1 MTTENNDTILK
12 VSLEK
17 EMRKSYLDYAMSV
30 IVGRALPDA
39 RDGLKPVHRRVLYAM
54 KEMGSGS
61 RSPYKKS
68 ARIVGDTMG
77 KYHPHGDQ
85 AIYDTM
91 VRMAQDFSLRYPLV
105 DGQGNFGS
113 IDGDKAAAMRYTESR
128 LATIAD
134 TVLSDL
140 DEETVIF
147 RDNYDGSLKEPTV
160 LPGLLPGLLVNG
172 SSGIAVGMATNM
184 APHNLSEVS
193 EALNLLMDNPSIS
206 LAEIM
211 EVLPGP
217 DFPTGGTIMGR
228 KGIFDAYSK
237 GQGSVKLRGTVKH
250 ESTEKNE
257 YLVVTEIP
265 FMVQKNRLLEEVSKM
280 VRDKKIEGIRDIRD
294 ESDQT
299 EMRVVFELKRDA
311 APMIVENQLY
321 KHSVLETSFAINNVA
336 LVKGQPRR
344 MGLIDLLEVYLE
356 HRKEIVTKRTQYRLK
371 KAQER
376 AHIVE
381 GLLLAISQMDDVIAF
396 IRDSAG
402 RDAVIAGLQTTFSL
416 SEIQS
421 KAIADMRLYQL
432 SRQDAEE
439 RKNEL
444 DELKAT
450 MAELN
455 LILADPSK
463 ILAIIKE
470 DLSQLNEKHG
480 DQRRTLISDFDGDL
494 ATEDLIPRSQV
505 VVMRTHEGYIKRV
518 DLDEYQA
525 QHRGGKG
532 RIGIKAKQGDFPVEL
547 YSMGSH
553 DHLLFF
559 TTAGSMYFL
568 KAWQIPDVS
577 RYSKGTP
584 LVQLLQKLDEG
595 RQSKDEKVLC
605 MLPVSN
611 ITGDGHYFIFAT
623 RNGIVKKTRLEEYSS
638 RIQRAWARDQ
648 GFRAITL
655 KVNDE
660 LIGVNI
666 SEGDSQIMLA
676 TKFGMANRFSEGD
689 VRIVGRNG
697 QGVIGMRLKDKDEV
711 IGMTLVNEEDI
722 LLTITEK
729 GYGKR
734 ASAENYRLTKRG
746 AKGVKNI
753 KVDAKSG
760 NVVATFTPGQAN
772 QILAT
777 TSSGKVIR
785 THIESIRQIA
795 RVGRGVKVMA
805 VDDNETVVA
814 VALHDEDDEERNVDP
829 SPNDDIPCSECDEG
843 KLVLDN
849 NKYICGTCGLVKD
862 A

>member
-829 SPNDDIPCSECDEG
+829 SPNDDISCSECDEG

-849 NKYICGTCGLVKD
+849 NKYICGTCGSVKD

>member
-734 ASAENYRLTKRG
+734 ASAKNYRLTKRG

-849 NKYICGTCGLVKD
+849 NKYICGTCGSVKD

>member
-1 MTTENNDTILK
+1 MQCPL
-12 VSLEK
+12 
-17 EMRKSYLDYAMSV
+17 
-30 IVGRALPDA
+30 LPDA

-85 AIYDTM
+85 SIYDTM
-91 VRMAQDFSLRYPLV
+91 VRMAQNFSLRYPLV

-134 TVLSDL
+134 SVLGDL
-140 DEETVIF
+140 DEATVDF
-147 RDNYDGSLKEPTV
+147 RDNYDGSLQEPTV

-184 APHNLSEVS
+184 APHNLSEVLD
-193 EALNLLMDNPSIS
+193 ALNLLMDNPSVSI
-206 LAEIM
+206 AELM
-211 EVLPGP
+211 NVLPGP

-228 KGIFDAYSK
+228 KGIFDAYSV
-237 GQGSVKLRGTVKH
+237 GQGSVKMRGTIVH
-250 ESTEKNE
+250 ESDTKNE
-257 YLVVTEIP
+257 YLIVTEIP
-265 FMVQKNRLLEEVSKM
+265 FLVQKNRLLEEVSKM
-280 VRDKKIEGIRDIRD
+280 VRDKKIAGIRDIRD
-294 ESDQT
+294 ESDQKG
-299 EMRVVFELKRDA
+299 MRVVFELKRDA
-311 APMIVENQLY
+311 SPIIVENQLY
-321 KHSVLETSFAINNVA
+321 KHSALETTFSINNVA

-344 MGLIDLLEVYLE
+344 MGLIDLLQVYLD
-356 HRKEIVTKRTQYRLK
+356 HRKEIVTRRTEYRLK
-371 KAQER
+371 KAEER

-381 GLLLAISQMDDVIAF
+381 GLLLAISKLDKVIAF
-396 IRDSAG
+396 IRKAAG
-402 RDAVIAGLQTTFSL
+402 RDAVIEGLQKNFKL
-416 SEIQS
+416 SKVQS

-432 SRQDAEE
+432 SQQDADEREKELEE
-439 RKNEL
+439 LQKTM
-444 DELKAT
+444 DELKS
-450 MAELN
+450 
-455 LILADPSK
+455 ILLDSSK
-463 ILAIIKE
+463 VSAIIKE
-470 DLSQLNEKHG
+470 ELGQLNEKYG
-480 DQRRTLISDFDGDL
+480 DERRTLISDFDGDL

-505 VVMRTHEGYIKRV
+505 VVMRTHAGYIKRV
-518 DLDEYQA
+518 GLEEYQA

-532 RIGIKAKQGDFPVEL
+532 RIGIKAKEGDFPVEL
-547 YSMGSH
+547 YSMSSH

-559 TTAGSMYFL
+559 TTSGSMYFL

-605 MLPVSN
+605 MLPVAN
-611 ITGDGHYFIFAT
+611 IGGEGHYFLFGT
-623 RNGIVKKTRLEEYSS
+623 KNGIVKKTRLEEYSS
-638 RIQRAWARDQ
+638 RIQRAWVRDQ

-655 KVNDE
+655 KENDE
-660 LIGVNI
+660 LVGVKI
-666 SEGDSQIMLA
+666 SEGESQVMLA
-676 TKFGMANRFSEGD
+676 TKEGMANRFSEGEI
-689 VRIVGRNG
+689 RIVGRNG
-697 QGVIGMRLKDKDEV
+697 QGVIGMRLKEGDEV
-711 IGMTLVNEEDI
+711 IGMSLVNDEEV

-734 ASAENYRLTKRG
+734 ANASNYRLTRRG

-753 KVDAKSG
+753 KVDEKSG
-760 NVVATFTPGQAN
+760 KVVATLTPGNAN
-772 QILAT
+772 QVLAT

-785 THIESIRQIA
+785 THIDTIRQIA

-805 VDDNETVVA
+805 VDEDETVVA
-814 VALHDEDDEERNVDP
+814 VALHDEDDEERNVDT
-829 SPNDDIPCSECDEG
+829 SPNDEQNCPECDVG
-843 KLVLDN
+843 KLVLDDG
-849 NKYICGTCGLVKD
+849 KYICGTCGLIKD

>member
-734 ASAENYRLTKRG
+734 ASAKNYRLTKRG

-829 SPNDDIPCSECDEG
+829 SPNDDISCSECDEG

-849 NKYICGTCGLVKD
+849 NKYICGTCGSVKD

>member
-12 VSLEK
+12 ISLEK

-402 RDAVIAGLQTTFSL
+402 RDAVIAGLQTTFGL

-829 SPNDDIPCSECDEG
+829 SPNDDISCSECDEG

-849 NKYICGTCGLVKD
+849 NKYICGTCGSVKD

>member
-12 VSLEK
+12 ISLEK

-250 ESTEKNE
+250 ESTEKDE

-605 MLPVSN
+605 MLPVAN

>member
-12 VSLEK
+12 ISLEK

-829 SPNDDIPCSECDEG
+829 SPNDDISCSECDEG

-849 NKYICGTCGLVKD
+849 NKYICGTCGSVKD

>member
-1 MTTENNDTILK
+1 MTKENTDTILEI
-12 VSLEK
+12 SIEK
-17 EMRKSYLDYAMSV
+17 EMRKSYLEYAMSV

-85 AIYDTM
+85 SIYDTM
-91 VRMAQDFSLRYPLV
+91 VRMAQNFSLRYPLV

-134 TVLSDL
+134 SVLGDL
-140 DEETVIF
+140 DEATVDF
-147 RDNYDGSLKEPTV
+147 RDNYDGSLQEPTV

-193 EALNLLMDNPSIS
+193 DALNLLMDNPSVSI
-206 LAEIM
+206 AEIM
-211 EVLPGP
+211 NVLPGP

-228 KGIFDAYSK
+228 KGIFDAYSV
-237 GQGSVKLRGTVKH
+237 GQGSVKMRGTIVH
-250 ESTEKNE
+250 ESNTNNE
-257 YLVVTEIP
+257 YLIVTEIP
-265 FMVQKNRLLEEVSKM
+265 FLVQKNRLLEEVSKM
-280 VRDKKIEGIRDIRD
+280 VRDKKIAGIRDIRD
-294 ESDQT
+294 ESDQKG
-299 EMRVVFELKRDA
+299 MRVVFELKRDA
-311 APMIVENQLY
+311 SPIIVENQLY
-321 KHSVLETSFAINNVA
+321 KHSALETSFSINNVA

-344 MGLIDLLEVYLE
+344 MGLIDLLQVYLD
-356 HRKEIVTKRTQYRLK
+356 HRKEIVTRRTEYRLK
-371 KAQER
+371 KAEER

-381 GLLLAISQMDDVIAF
+381 GLLLAISKLDKVIAF
-396 IRDSAG
+396 IRKAAG
-402 RDAVIAGLQTTFSL
+402 RDAVIEGLQKNFKL
-416 SEIQS
+416 SKVQS

-432 SRQDAEE
+432 SQQDADEREKELEE
-439 RKNEL
+439 LQKTM
-444 DELKAT
+444 DELKS
-450 MAELN
+450 
-455 LILADPSK
+455 ILSDSSK
-463 ILAIIKE
+463 VSAIIKE
-470 DLSQLNEKHG
+470 ELGQLNEKYG
-480 DQRRTLISDFDGDL
+480 DERRTLISDFDGDL

-505 VVMRTHEGYIKRV
+505 VVMRTHAGYIKRV
-518 DLDEYQA
+518 GLEEYQA

-532 RIGIKAKQGDFPVEL
+532 RIGIKAKEGDFPVEL
-547 YSMGSH
+547 YSMSSH

-559 TTAGSMYFL
+559 TTSGSMYFL

-595 RQSKDEKVLC
+595 RKSKDEKVLC
-605 MLPVSN
+605 MLPVAN
-611 ITGDGHYFIFAT
+611 IGADGHYFLFGT
-623 RNGIVKKTRLEEYSS
+623 KNGIVKKTRLEEYSS
-638 RIQRAWARDQ
+638 RIQRAWVRDQ

-655 KVNDE
+655 KENDE
-660 LIGVNI
+660 LVGVKI
-666 SEGDSQIMLA
+666 SEGEGQVMLA
-676 TKFGMANRFSEGD
+676 TKEGMANRFSEGEI
-689 VRIVGRNG
+689 RIVGRNG
-697 QGVIGMRLKDKDEV
+697 QGVIGMRLKEGDEV
-711 IGMTLVNEEDI
+711 IGMSLVNDEEV

-734 ASAENYRLTKRG
+734 ANASNYRLTRRG

-753 KVDAKSG
+753 KVDEKSG
-760 NVVATFTPGQAN
+760 KVVATLTPGNAN
-772 QILAT
+772 QVLAT

-785 THIESIRQIA
+785 THIDTIRQIA

-805 VDDNETVVA
+805 VDEDEKVVA
-814 VALHDEDDEERNVDP
+814 VALHDEDDEERNVDT
-829 SPNDDIPCSECDEG
+829 SPNGEQNCPECDVG
-843 KLVLDN
+843 KLVLDDG
-849 NKYICGTCGLVKD
+849 KYICGTCGMIKD

>member
-1 MTTENNDTILK
+1 LTTENNDTILK
-12 VSLEK
+12 ISLEK

-829 SPNDDIPCSECDEG
+829 SPNDDISCSECDEG

-849 NKYICGTCGLVKD
+849 NKYICGTCGSVKD

>member
-1 MTTENNDTILK
+1 MAKESTDTILK
-12 VSLEK
+12 IGLEK

-54 KEMGSGS
+54 KEMGSGP

-113 IDGDKAAAMRYTESR
+113 VDGDKAAAMRYTESR
-128 LATIAD
+128 LSSISD
-134 TVLSDL
+134 SVLTDL
-140 DEETVIF
+140 DEATVDF
-147 RDNYDGSLKEPTV
+147 SDNYDGSLQEPSV

-184 APHNLSEVS
+184 APHNLSEVILAINMLI
-193 EALNLLMDNPSIS
+193 ENPKVS

-211 EVLPGP
+211 TILPGP

-228 KGIFDAYSK
+228 KGIFDAYTD
-237 GQGSVKLRGTVKH
+237 GQGSVKIRGKIVN
-250 ESTEKNE
+250 ESDDKNE

-265 FMVQKNRLLEEVSKM
+265 FLIQKNRLLEDISKM
-280 VRDKKIEGIRDIRD
+280 IRDKKIEGIRDIRD
-294 ESDQT
+294 ESDQKG
-299 EMRVVFELKRDA
+299 MRVVFELKRDA
-311 APMIVENQLY
+311 SPMVVENQLY
-321 KHSVLETSFAINNVA
+321 KNSVLETTFSINNVA
-336 LVKGQPRR
+336 LVKGQPKR
-344 MGLIDLLEVYLE
+344 MNLLELLQVYLS
-356 HRKEIVTKRTQYRLK
+356 HRKEIITRRTQYRLG
-371 KAQER
+371 KAEER

-381 GLLLAISQMDDVIAF
+381 GLLLAISKMDKVIAF
-396 IRDSAG
+396 IRGAAG
-402 RDAVIAGLQTTFSL
+402 RDAVIAGLQKKFSL
-416 SEIQS
+416 SKVQS

-432 SRQDAEE
+432 SQQDADE
-439 RKNEL
+439 RKKEL
-444 DELKAT
+444 EELKNT
-450 MAELN
+450 MAELKA
-455 LILADPSK
+455 ILKDPAKVSS
-463 ILAIIKE
+463 IIQE
-470 DLSQLNEKHG
+470 ELQQLNEKYG
-480 DQRRTLISDFDGDL
+480 DERRTIISDFDGDL
-494 ATEDLIPRSQV
+494 NTEDLIPRSQV
-505 VVMRTHEGYIKRV
+505 VVMRTFEGYIKRV
-518 DLDEYQA
+518 GLDEYQA
-525 QHRGGKG
+525 QNRGGKG
-532 RIGIKAKQGDFPVEL
+532 RIGIKAKEGDFPVEL
-547 YSMGSH
+547 YSLGSH
-553 DHLLFF
+553 DHILFF

-595 RQSKDEKVLC
+595 RKEKDEKVLC

-611 ITGDGHYFIFAT
+611 MDGEGHYFLFAT
-623 RNGIVKKTRLEEYSS
+623 KNGIIKKTRLEEYSS

-655 KVNDE
+655 KEKDE
-660 LIGVNI
+660 LVGVAV
-666 SEGDSQIMLA
+666 SEGDSQVMLA
-676 TKFGMANRFSEGD
+676 TKGGMANRFSEGEI
-689 VRIVGRNG
+689 RIVGRNG

-711 IGMTLVNEEDI
+711 IGMSLVDDEDV

-734 ASAENYRLTKRG
+734 ANANNYRLTRRG
-746 AKGVKNI
+746 AKGVFNI
-753 KVDAKSG
+753 KVDEKSG
-760 NVVATFTPGQAN
+760 SVVATMTPGDAN

-785 THIESIRQIA
+785 TSIDSIRQIE

-805 VDDNETVVA
+805 VDDDETVVA
-814 VALHDEDDEERNVDP
+814 VALHNEEDEEKNSDSNGNGQQVCP
-829 SPNDDIPCSECDEG
+829 ECKAG
-843 KLVLDN
+843 KLILDDG
-849 NKYICGTCGLVKD
+849 KYVCGTCGLIKD

>member
-12 VSLEK
+12 ISLEK

-113 IDGDKAAAMRYTESR
+113 IDGDRAAAMRYTESR

-140 DEETVIF
+140 DEDTVIF

-184 APHNLSEVS
+184 APHNLSEVC

-237 GQGSVKLRGTVKH
+237 GQGSVKMRGTVKH

-265 FMVQKNRLLEEVSKM
+265 FMVQKNRLLEDVSKM

-344 MGLIDLLEVYLE
+344 MGLIDLLEVYIE
-356 HRKEIVTKRTQYRLK
+356 HRKEIVTKRTEYRLK
-371 KAQER
+371 KAEER

-381 GLLLAISQMDDVIAF
+381 GLLLAISQMDEVIAF

-439 RKNEL
+439 RKKEL
-444 DELKAT
+444 EDLKAI
-450 MAELN
+450 MADLKS
-455 LILADPSK
+455 ILADPSK

-480 DQRRTLISDFDGDL
+480 DPRRTLISDFDGDL

-532 RIGIKAKQGDFPVEL
+532 RIGIKAKEGDFPVEL

-605 MLPVSN
+605 MLPVAN
-611 ITGDGHYFIFAT
+611 ITGEGHYFLFAT

-655 KVNDE
+655 KENDE

-666 SEGDSQIMLA
+666 SEGDSQVMLA
-676 TKFGMANRFSEGD
+676 TKLGMANRFSEGE

-711 IGMTLVNEEDI
+711 IGMTLVHEEDI

-772 QILAT
+772 QVLAT

-795 RVGRGVKVMA
+795 RVGRGVKVMS

-814 VALHDEDDEERNVDP
+814 VALHDEDDEERNIDP
-829 SPNDDIPCSECDEG
+829 SPNEDMACSECDEG
-843 KLVLDN
+843 KLVLDGD
-849 NKYICGTCGLVKD
+849 KYVCGTCGLIKD

>member
-1 MTTENNDTILK
+1 MKTLAEENTDTVLPI
-12 VSLEK
+12 SLEK

-54 KEMGSGS
+54 KEMGSGP

-85 AIYDTM
+85 AIYDTL
-91 VRMAQDFSLRYPLV
+91 VRMAQSFSLRYPLV

-113 IDGDKAAAMRYTESR
+113 IDGDRAAAMRYTESR
-128 LATIAD
+128 LATISD
-134 TVLSDL
+134 TVLSDI
-140 DEETVIF
+140 DEETVDYM
-147 RDNYDGSLKEPTV
+147 DNYDGSLQEPSV

-184 APHNLSEVS
+184 APHNLSEVIAS
-193 EALNLLMDNPSIS
+193 LILLIDNSS
-206 LAEIM
+206 TTLSDIM
-211 EVLPGP
+211 NVMPGP

-228 KGIFDAYSK
+228 KGIFDAFSK
-237 GQGSVKLRGTVKH
+237 GQGSIKIRAKIDH
-250 ESTEKNE
+250 ESNPKDEF
-257 YLVVTEIP
+257 LVVTEIP
-265 FMVQKNRLLEEVSKM
+265 FMVQKNRLLEEVSKL

-294 ESDQT
+294 ESDQKG
-299 EMRVVFELKRDA
+299 MRVVFELKRDA
-311 APMIVENQLY
+311 SPMIVENQLY
-321 KHSVLETSFAINNVA
+321 KHSALENSFSINNVA

-344 MGLIDLLEVYLE
+344 MNLIDLLNVYLS
-356 HRKEIVTKRTQYRLK
+356 HRKEIITRRTEFRLK

-381 GLLLAISQMDDVIAF
+381 GLLLAISQMDKVIAF
-396 IRDSAG
+396 IREAAG
-402 RDAVIAGLQTTFSL
+402 RDAVIEGLQGKFKL
-416 SEIQS
+416 SQVQAKS
-421 KAIADMRLYQL
+421 IADMRLYQL

-439 RKNEL
+439 REKEL
-444 DELKAT
+444 QELTVK
-450 MAELN
+450 MAELSG
-455 LILADPSK
+455 ILADSSK
-463 ILAIIKE
+463 IMSIIRE
-470 DLSQLNEKHG
+470 ELEALNEKYG
-480 DQRRTLISDFDGDL
+480 DKRRTLISDFDGDL
-494 ATEDLIPRSQV
+494 NTEDLIPRSQV
-505 VVMRTHEGYIKRV
+505 VVMRTQEGYIKRV
-518 DLDEYQA
+518 DLGEYQA
-525 QHRGGKG
+525 QNRGGKG
-532 RIGIKAKQGDFPVEL
+532 RIGIKAKEGDFPVEL

-595 RQSKDEKVLC
+595 RKEKDEHVLC

-611 ITGDGHYFIFAT
+611 MRGDGHYFLFST
-623 RNGIVKKTRLEEYSS
+623 KNGIIKKTRLEEYSS
-638 RIQRAWARDQ
+638 RIERAWARDQ

-655 KVNDE
+655 KENDE
-660 LIGVNI
+660 LIGVSI
-666 SEGDSQIMLA
+666 SEGDSQVMLA
-676 TKFGMANRFSEGD
+676 SKLGMANRFSEGE

-711 IGMTLVNEEDI
+711 ISMCLVSEDDL
-722 LLTITEK
+722 LLTITEN

-734 ASAENYRLTKRG
+734 ANAGNYRLTKRG

-753 KVDAKSG
+753 KVDNKSG
-760 NVVATFTPGQAN
+760 KVVVALTPGGAN

-785 THIESIRQIA
+785 THIDSIREIA
-795 RVGRGVKVMA
+795 RVGRGVKVMS
-805 VDDNETVVA
+805 VDDNEKVVA
-814 VALHDEDDEERNVDP
+814 VALHNEDDEERN
-829 SPNDDIPCSECDEG
+829 SELNSSEDSDE
-843 KLVLDN
+843 
-849 NKYICGTCGLVKD
+849 
-862 A
+862 

>member
-1 MTTENNDTILK
+1 LTTENNDTILK

-829 SPNDDIPCSECDEG
+829 SPNDDISCSECDEG

-849 NKYICGTCGLVKD
+849 NKYICGTCGSVKD

>member
-12 VSLEK
+12 ISLEK

-113 IDGDKAAAMRYTESR
+113 IDGDIAAAMRYTESR

-140 DEETVIF
+140 DEDTVIF

-184 APHNLSEVS
+184 APHNLSEVC

-237 GQGSVKLRGTVKH
+237 GQGSVKMRGTVKH

-265 FMVQKNRLLEEVSKM
+265 FMVQKNRLLEDVSKM

-344 MGLIDLLEVYLE
+344 MGLIDLLEVYIE
-356 HRKEIVTKRTQYRLK
+356 HRKEIVTKRTEYRLK
-371 KAQER
+371 KAEER

-381 GLLLAISQMDDVIAF
+381 GLLLAISQMDEVIAF

-439 RKNEL
+439 RKKEL
-444 DELKAT
+444 EDLKT
-450 MAELN
+450 IMADLKS
-455 LILADPSK
+455 ILADPSK

-480 DQRRTLISDFDGDL
+480 DPRRTLISDFDGDL

-532 RIGIKAKQGDFPVEL
+532 RIGIKAKEGDFPVEL

-605 MLPVSN
+605 MLPVAN
-611 ITGDGHYFIFAT
+611 ITGDGHYFLFAT

-655 KVNDE
+655 KENYE

-666 SEGDSQIMLA
+666 SEGDSQVMLA
-676 TKFGMANRFSEGD
+676 TKLGMANRFSEGE

-711 IGMTLVNEEDI
+711 IGMTLVHEEDI

-772 QILAT
+772 QVLAT

-795 RVGRGVKVMA
+795 RVGRGVKVMS

-814 VALHDEDDEERNVDP
+814 VALHDEDDEERNIDP
-829 SPNDDIPCSECDEG
+829 SPNEDMACSECDEG
-843 KLVLDN
+843 KLVLDGD
-849 NKYICGTCGLVKD
+849 KYVCGTCGLIKD

>member
-1 MTTENNDTILK
+1 MKTLAEENTDTVLPI
-12 VSLEK
+12 SLEK

-54 KEMGSGS
+54 KEMGSGP

-85 AIYDTM
+85 AIYDTL
-91 VRMAQDFSLRYPLV
+91 VRMAQSFSLRYPLV

-113 IDGDKAAAMRYTESR
+113 IDGDRAAAMRYTESR
-128 LATIAD
+128 LATISD
-134 TVLSDL
+134 TVLSDI
-140 DEETVIF
+140 DEETVDYM
-147 RDNYDGSLKEPTV
+147 DNYDGSLQEPSV

-184 APHNLSEVS
+184 APHNLSEVIAS
-193 EALNLLMDNPSIS
+193 LILLIDNSS
-206 LAEIM
+206 TTLSDIM
-211 EVLPGP
+211 NVMPGP

-228 KGIFDAYSK
+228 KGIFDAFSK
-237 GQGSVKLRGTVKH
+237 GQGSIKIRAKIDH
-250 ESTEKNE
+250 ESNPKDEF
-257 YLVVTEIP
+257 LVVTEIP
-265 FMVQKNRLLEEVSKM
+265 FMVQKNRLLEEVSKL

-294 ESDQT
+294 ESDQKG
-299 EMRVVFELKRDA
+299 MRVVFELKRDA
-311 APMIVENQLY
+311 SPMIVENQLY
-321 KHSVLETSFAINNVA
+321 KHSALENSFSINNVA

-344 MGLIDLLEVYLE
+344 MNLIDLLNVYLS
-356 HRKEIVTKRTQYRLK
+356 HRKEIITRRTEFRLK

-381 GLLLAISQMDDVIAF
+381 GLLLAISQMDKVIAF
-396 IRDSAG
+396 IREAAG
-402 RDAVIAGLQTTFSL
+402 RDAVIEGLQGKFKL
-416 SEIQS
+416 SQVQAKS
-421 KAIADMRLYQL
+421 IADMRLYQL

-439 RKNEL
+439 REKEL
-444 DELKAT
+444 QELKVK
-450 MAELN
+450 MAELSG
-455 LILADPSK
+455 ILADSSK
-463 ILAIIKE
+463 IMSIIRE
-470 DLSQLNEKHG
+470 ELEALNEKYG
-480 DQRRTLISDFDGDL
+480 DERRTIISDFDGDL
-494 ATEDLIPRSQV
+494 NTEDLIPRSQV
-505 VVMRTHEGYIKRV
+505 VVMRTQEGYIKRV
-518 DLDEYQA
+518 DLGEYQA
-525 QHRGGKG
+525 QNRGGKG
-532 RIGIKAKQGDFPVEL
+532 RIGIKAKEGDFPVEL

-595 RQSKDEKVLC
+595 RKEKDEHVLC

-611 ITGDGHYFIFAT
+611 MRGDGHYFLFST
-623 RNGIVKKTRLEEYSS
+623 KNGIIKKTRLEEYSS
-638 RIQRAWARDQ
+638 RIERAWARDQ

-655 KVNDE
+655 KENDE
-660 LIGVNI
+660 LIGVSI
-666 SEGDSQIMLA
+666 SEGDSQVMLA
-676 TKFGMANRFSEGD
+676 SKLGMANRFSEGE

-711 IGMTLVNEEDI
+711 ISMCLVSEDDL
-722 LLTITEK
+722 LLTITEN

-734 ASAENYRLTKRG
+734 ANAGNYRLTKRG

-753 KVDAKSG
+753 KVDNKSG
-760 NVVATFTPGQAN
+760 KVVVALTPGGAN

-785 THIESIRQIA
+785 THIDSIREIA
-795 RVGRGVKVMA
+795 RVGRGVKVMS
-805 VDDNETVVA
+805 VDDNEKVVA
-814 VALHDEDDEERNVDP
+814 VALHNEDDEERN
-829 SPNDDIPCSECDEG
+829 SELNSSEDSDE
-843 KLVLDN
+843 
-849 NKYICGTCGLVKD
+849 
-862 A
+862 

>member
-12 VSLEK
+12 ISLEK

-211 EVLPGP
+211 GVLPGP

-734 ASAENYRLTKRG
+734 ASAKNYRLTKRG

-843 KLVLDN
+843 KLVLDGD
-849 NKYICGTCGLVKD
+849 KYVCGDCGMIKD

>member
-1 MTTENNDTILK
+1 LAKESTDTILK
-12 VSLEK
+12 IGLEK

-54 KEMGSGS
+54 KEMGSGP

-113 IDGDKAAAMRYTESR
+113 VDGDKAAAMRYTESR
-128 LATIAD
+128 LSSISD
-134 TVLSDL
+134 SVLTDL
-140 DEETVIF
+140 DEATVDF
-147 RDNYDGSLKEPTV
+147 SDNYDGSLQEPSV

-184 APHNLSEVS
+184 APHNLSEVILAINMLI
-193 EALNLLMDNPSIS
+193 ENPKVS

-211 EVLPGP
+211 TILPGP

-228 KGIFDAYSK
+228 KGIFDAYTD
-237 GQGSVKLRGTVKH
+237 GQGSVKIRGKIVN
-250 ESTEKNE
+250 ESDDKNE

-265 FMVQKNRLLEEVSKM
+265 FLVQKNRLLEDISKM
-280 VRDKKIEGIRDIRD
+280 IRDKKIEGIRDIRD
-294 ESDQT
+294 ESDQKG
-299 EMRVVFELKRDA
+299 MRVVFELKRDA
-311 APMIVENQLY
+311 SPMVVENQLY
-321 KHSVLETSFAINNVA
+321 KNSVLETTFSINNVA
-336 LVKGQPRR
+336 LVKGQPKR
-344 MGLIDLLEVYLE
+344 MNLLELLQVYLS
-356 HRKEIVTKRTQYRLK
+356 HRKEIITRRTQYRLG
-371 KAQER
+371 KAEER
-376 AHIVE
+376 AHVVE
-381 GLLLAISQMDDVIAF
+381 GLLLAISKMDKVIAF
-396 IRDSAG
+396 IRGAAG
-402 RDAVIAGLQTTFSL
+402 RDAVIAGLQKKFSL
-416 SEIQS
+416 SKVQS

-432 SRQDAEE
+432 SQQDADE
-439 RKNEL
+439 RKKEL
-444 DELKAT
+444 QELKNT
-450 MAELN
+450 MAELKA
-455 LILADPSK
+455 ILKDPAKVSS
-463 ILAIIKE
+463 IIQE
-470 DLSQLNEKHG
+470 ELQQLNEKYG
-480 DQRRTLISDFDGDL
+480 DERRTIISDFDGDL
-494 ATEDLIPRSQV
+494 NTEDLIPRSQV
-505 VVMRTHEGYIKRV
+505 VVMRTFEGYIKRV
-518 DLDEYQA
+518 GLDEYQA
-525 QHRGGKG
+525 QNRGGKG
-532 RIGIKAKQGDFPVEL
+532 RIGIKAKEGDFPVEL
-547 YSMGSH
+547 YSLGSH
-553 DHLLFF
+553 DHILFF

-595 RQSKDEKVLC
+595 RKEKDEKVLC

-611 ITGDGHYFIFAT
+611 MDGEGHYFLFAT
-623 RNGIVKKTRLEEYSS
+623 KNGIIKKTRLEEYSS

-655 KVNDE
+655 KEKDE
-660 LIGVNI
+660 LVGVAV
-666 SEGDSQIMLA
+666 SEGDSQVMLA
-676 TKFGMANRFSEGD
+676 TKGGMANRFSEGEI
-689 VRIVGRNG
+689 RIVGRNG

-711 IGMTLVNEEDI
+711 IGMSLVDDEDV

-734 ASAENYRLTKRG
+734 ANANNYRLTRRG
-746 AKGVKNI
+746 AKGVFNI
-753 KVDAKSG
+753 KVDEKSG
-760 NVVATFTPGQAN
+760 SVVATMTPGDAN

-785 THIESIRQIA
+785 TSIDSIRQIE

-805 VDDNETVVA
+805 VDDDETVVA
-814 VALHDEDDEERNVDP
+814 VALHNEEDEEKNSDSNGNGQQVCP
-829 SPNDDIPCSECDEG
+829 ECKAG
-843 KLVLDN
+843 KLILDDG
-849 NKYICGTCGLVKD
+849 KYVCGTCGLIKD